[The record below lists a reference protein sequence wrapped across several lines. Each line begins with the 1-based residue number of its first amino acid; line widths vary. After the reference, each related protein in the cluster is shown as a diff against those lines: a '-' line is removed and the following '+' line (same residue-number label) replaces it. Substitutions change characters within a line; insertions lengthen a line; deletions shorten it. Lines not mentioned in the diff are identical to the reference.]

1 MNPTF
6 PLVLAPLLLAAT
18 TLAFPMEHHSPE
30 TTPDALHAHSGEDAH
45 AHGLAHGHGEEAVP
59 AVRWASDEPLRTG
72 MRRLRAAT
80 EALSHAAHGHLDAA
94 QVKGIA
100 AELEGAVQDMFA
112 QCRLAPEPDAA
123 LHPLLA
129 RVLDA
134 SATLAEGS
142 FDAGAHDALLAVLAR
157 YPLLFDDEGWSALPA
172 S

>member
-1 MNPTF
+1 MNLKF
-6 PLVLAPLLLAAT
+6 PLVLASLLV
-18 TLAFPMEHHSPE
+18 AFPTMALPMEGHSAE
-30 TTPDALHAHSGEDAH
+30 SSPDALHADAH
-45 AHGLAHGHGEEAVP
+45 RDPKAQDHPNGHDDEAVP
-59 AVRWASDEPLRTG
+59 AVRWASDEPLRSG
-72 MRRLRAAT
+72 MRRVRAAT
-80 EALSHAAHGHLDAA
+80 EALSHAAHGHLDEA

-134 SATLAEGS
+134 SATLAEGR

-157 YPLLFDDEGWSALPA
+157 YPLLFEDEDWSVPPA